1 MADRPKERK
10 MKHVDYMAMSHHALA
25 LRCAAA
31 ESDHAAVAAAAEA
44 ATVAAFLALADAWG
58 GLVAGC
64 NVGRVYVASDRID
77 ILDPSPA
84 VAAWACPHF
93 PGFSWA
99 PLKRHT
105 PHRSTSPLGR
115 ISQVFPGPH

>member
-1 MADRPKERK
+1 

-84 VAAWACPHF
+84 VAAWACRRGVP
-93 PGFSWA
+93 
-99 PLKRHT
+99 R
-105 PHRSTSPLGR
+105 RSADGTTEVWR
-115 ISQVFPGPH
+115 IRRGDGELPVYVFRAVGS